1 MPCIVTI
8 RCGST
13 DAIGSVSFHPLR
25 PLLLS
30 VSGSRHF
37 DRSSPTTSNGA
48 RSSNSDMS
56 SSDGGSDIGGGEEE
70 ALSEEEAVVRISR
83 KGPQPV
89 AYDSSAKL
97 WDFDSRGAV
106 HGSATDTAP

>member
-1 MPCIVTI
+1 MPRIVAI
-8 RCGST
+8 HCGST

-37 DRSSPTTSNGA
+37 DRSPPTTSNEAG
-48 RSSNSDMS
+48 SSNSDS
-56 SSDGGSDIGGGEEE
+56 ESSDDGDDLDTGESG
-70 ALSEEEAVVRISR
+70 APWRKQGVARISR
-83 KGPQPV
+83 DPQPV

-97 WDFDSRGAV
+97 WDFDSRGI
-106 HGSATDTAP
+106 GLDSTTDTAS

>member
-1 MPCIVTI
+1 MLCIVTV

-37 DRSSPTTSNGA
+37 DRSSPTTPNGTGSA
-48 RSSNSDMS
+48 NPDTEVDDS
-56 SSDGGSDIGGGEEE
+56 GSDHGVEEGESLGGD
-70 ALSEEEAVVRISR
+70 EAVVRISR
-83 KGPQPV
+83 KGLQPV
-89 AYDSSAKL
+89 AYDTSAKL
-97 WDFDSRGAV
+97 WDFGARG
-106 HGSATDTAP
+106 GFDRSITSTTS